1 MSTSALF
8 TLSAKSL
15 NVVVMACSTPGRL
28 DALTLMMVLLAS
40 PALSK
45 LTVSAGSRPP
55 EKPPL
60 AAAARGGAARSRRR
74 TAVRVAGLGKRS
86 GRAALQAP
94 PSDSMPGE
102 GALGLDCTGYRI

>member
-8 TLSAKSL
+8 TLSARSL

-45 LTVSAGSRPP
+45 LTDSAGSRPP
-55 EKPPL
+55 DKPPL

-74 TAVRVAGLGKRS
+74 TAVRVAVLGKRS
-86 GRAALQAP
+86 CEAALHAP
-94 PSDSMPGE
+94 PSDTM
-102 GALGLDCTGYRI
+102 LGRARSGWTVPDI

>member
-8 TLSAKSL
+8 TLSARSL
-15 NVVVMACSTPGRL
+15 NVVVMACSTPGRF

-55 EKPPL
+55 DALPL
-60 AAAARGGAARSRRR
+60 AARGGAARSRRR
-74 TAVRVAGLGKRS
+74 TARAARVVEAGLKRS
-86 GRAALQAP
+86 SEAALHAP
-94 PSDSMPGE
+94 LSDSLPGK
-102 GALGLDCTGYRI
+102 GALRAGLYRI